1 LVIYRVSSFG
11 KCTVRFLIL
20 TLCTTAIA
28 AQDSPCLRRALPVAL
43 RDVQNLPIQNVLVAD
58 LQARVHGKPVKL
70 LSLAP
75 DPRPHRLVLILDASG
90 SMGSTHGEPPLFALE
105 FALARHFFEANR
117 QRSQIALLI
126 FNNDVTE
133 VVDFAQGDS
142 VVGDKLKQIFGNR
155 DYVTTNVKGKT
166 ALRDAILAGLHLLE
180 HPSSADALYVLT
192 DGDDN
197 ASKHSASDLRQ
208 RLIVTSVRLFAV
220 LLHKGVGYRN
230 PLPEEVSGPDDLSE
244 IAEKSGGEIL
254 SAAAWHEKQMV
265 LSADSEAKL
274 KPQETLGR
282 LYQTILGDQLLE
294 IELPSSIAKDEHWE
308 LKLSNGARRQWKGA
322 HITYPTTLAKCSSE

>member
-1 LVIYRVSSFG
+1 
-11 KCTVRFLIL
+11 
-20 TLCTTAIA
+20 
-28 AQDSPCLRRALPVAL
+28 
-43 RDVQNLPIQNVLVAD
+43 
-58 LQARVHGKPVKL
+58 
-70 LSLAP
+70 
-75 DPRPHRLVLILDASG
+75 
-90 SMGSTHGEPPLFALE
+90 MGSTAGEPSLFALQ

-133 VVDFAQGDS
+133 VVDFAQGNS
-142 VVGDKLKQIFGNR
+142 VVGDKLKQILGNR
-155 DYVTTNVKGKT
+155 DYVKTIVKGKT

-197 ASKHSASDLRQ
+197 ASKHSASDLKH

-220 LLHKGVGYRN
+220 LLRKEGGYRN
-230 PLPEEVSGPDDLSE
+230 PTPEELSGPEGLSE

-254 SAAAWHEKQMV
+254 SVAAWHEKQMV

-274 KPQETLGR
+274 RPQETLAR

-294 IELPSSIAKDEHWE
+294 IELPFHAAKDEHWE
-308 LKLSNGARRQWKGA
+308 LRLSDGARRQWKAA
-322 HITYPTTLAKCSSE
+322 HITYPMTLAKCSSE